1 MEDELE
7 LKYELSELPSAQH
20 RAGLAGLVL
29 IVQYLQQ
36 NIPWFRER
44 ENVVL
49 ELLNLN
55 EFSVSLKLNLQ
66 GLQAIFDLIY
76 QADTQERSTEK
87 KIKNY
92 TRIEE
97 FEVLD
102 KKDKTK
108 TKTKLVKKYFYNV
121 IVPRGAFLKDWDE
134 SEEGLWIKLWRDML
148 WNIVR
153 GVPAT
158 RNPFNYRVDGASYS
172 QDVQK
177 MWEELQDPNKITGQS
192 SSFYLG
198 AMATNAENI
207 PTKDKVRYQFLL
219 QFWVFVTQIYCPAIL
234 DKDGK
239 REVAGYALAIPDV
252 ANLKNFYTLFRKV
265 LKARDTT
272 KWGYLPSQAL
282 IDLPEQGALDLFL
295 SLRERIATE
304 SDDPRLKK
312 MILGVEI
319 IHAQKVGNNVKI
331 YSTTT
336 VEPIIDLIAEYE
348 RIKKYYWCPWFRK
361 QRLIN
366 LFQEQP
372 ESNNLQHYQQKIYPW
387 TDFDAVLSRIPRKWL
402 QDKYFSHDARQLFE
416 QEVEIKMKKEIRD
429 YPSIVYK
436 ICQSYVLSKLE
447 SKYKMKWQNGKPFKD
462 NKPTKEE
469 EFNDKKHKIAN
480 EAFLAVRSRTEN
492 QVFIDYFVST
502 FQGYVKE
509 DEFVDFVNALYNE
522 TSQIRAI
529 TLLAL
534 SSQFSSN
541 KKAEDKTSTADAA

>member
-44 ENVVL
+44 ENVIL
-49 ELLNLN
+49 ELLNIN

-102 KKDKTK
+102 NKDKTK

-177 MWEELQDPNKITGQS
+177 VWEELQNPNKITGQS

-252 ANLKNFYTLFRKV
+252 ANLKNFCKLFRKV
-265 LKARDTT
+265 LKARDST

-304 SDDPRLKK
+304 SGDSSLRR

-319 IHAQKVGNNVKI
+319 IHAQKVGNNIKI
-331 YSTTT
+331 RSNST
-336 VEPIIDLIAEYE
+336 VEPITKHIDKYE
-348 RIKKYYWCPWFRK
+348 TIKKIYWCPWFRK

-372 ESNNLQHYQQKIYPW
+372 ESNNLQHNQQKVYPW
-387 TDFDAVLSRIPRKWL
+387 TDFDAVFSRIPRKWL
-402 QDKYFSHDARQLFE
+402 QDKYFSRDARQLFE
-416 QEVEIKMKKEIRD
+416 QEVEIKMKKVIRD

-469 EFNDKKHKIAN
+469 EFNEKKHKIAN

-509 DEFVDFVNALYNE
+509 DEFVDFVNVLYNE

>member
-20 RAGLAGLVL
+20 RAGLAGLVS

-44 ENVVL
+44 ENVIL

-76 QADTQERSTEK
+76 QADTQERSTQT

-97 FEVLD
+97 FEVSD
-102 KKDKTK
+102 KKDK

-121 IVPRGAFLKDWDE
+121 VVPQGAFLADWDE
-134 SEEGLWIKLWRDML
+134 SKEGLWIKLWRDML

-153 GVPAT
+153 GVPTT

-252 ANLKNFYTLFRKV
+252 ANLKNFCKLFPKV
-265 LKARDTT
+265 LKVRDTT

-295 SLRERIATE
+295 SLRDRIATE
-304 SDDPRLKK
+304 SGDSSLRR

-319 IHAQKVGNNVKI
+319 IHAQKVGNNIKI
-331 YSTTT
+331 RSITT
-336 VEPIIDLIAEYE
+336 VEPVTKHIDQYE
-348 RIKKYYWCPWFRK
+348 IIKKNYWCPWFRK

-366 LFQEQP
+366 LFQQP
-372 ESNNLQHYQQKIYPW
+372 SEYLQNNQPIIHPW
-387 TDFDAVLSRIPRKWL
+387 TDFDALLSRIPRKWL
-402 QDKYFSHDARQLFE
+402 QDKYFSHDARNLFE
-416 QEVEIKMKKEIRD
+416 QEVRIKMKQENRD

-502 FQGYVKE
+502 LQGYVKE
-509 DEFVDFVNALYNE
+509 DEFVEFIKVLYSE

-534 SSQFSSN
+534 SSQFPSN
-541 KKAEDKTSTADAA
+541 KKAEDKASTVDA